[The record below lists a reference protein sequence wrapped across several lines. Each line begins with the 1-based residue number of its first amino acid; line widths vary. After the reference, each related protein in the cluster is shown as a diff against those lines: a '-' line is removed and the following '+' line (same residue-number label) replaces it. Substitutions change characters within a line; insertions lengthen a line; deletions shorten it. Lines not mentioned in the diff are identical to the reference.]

1 MVGSAPYALERV
13 EADLVM
19 AYADD
24 LRLAAAGDDEV
35 QAVAHF
41 AESLNV
47 ALTGMSSTAPERAGY
62 ERALA
67 WFDTQALA
75 TTCLGCVTEGPSKR

>member
-1 MVGSAPYALERV
+1 MVGSAPYTLERV

-24 LRLAAAGDDEV
+24 LRIVAAGDDEV

-41 AESLNV
+41 AESLKV
-47 ALTGMSSTAPERAGY
+47 ALATMPSAAPERAGY
-62 ERALA
+62 ERALT
-67 WFDTQALA
+67 WFDTQGLA
-75 TTCLGCVTEGPSKR
+75 ATCVGCATEGPSRR